1 MNFKH
6 PFINFVSGLVM
17 MLLLVFTFNLVQN
30 GGVEATTTQETSEPV
45 LGAAKPIS
53 LDTQYQEEEEGED
66 EQEEEEWDEEEGE
79 HEHEH
84 DDEHGEHDD
93 EHGEHGEHEHIMLEF
108 EENMARLE
116 IISRLAEVA
125 ENKTKTAGYALM
137 QLEQFVD
144 DEGATGRELKDKLDR
159 PKAEVIDKLN
169 ELIDSDKVSPAVKNL
184 LKMKLVEILEWDD
197 RREEAVEVLM
207 SMIVEQD

>member
-17 MLLLVFTFNLVQN
+17 MLLLAFTFNLLQN

-45 LGAAKPIS
+45 LGEAKPIS
-53 LDTQYQEEEEGED
+53 LDTQYQEEEEDED

-116 IISRLAEVA
+116 IINRLAEVA

-144 DEGATGRELKDKLDR
+144 DEGEA
-159 PKAEVIDKLN
+159 IDILN

-197 RREEAVEVLM
+197 RHEEAVEVLM

>member
-17 MLLLVFTFNLVQN
+17 MLLLAFTFNLLQN

-45 LGAAKPIS
+45 LGETKPIS
-53 LDTQYQEEEEGED
+53 LDTQYQEEEEDED

-93 EHGEHGEHEHIMLEF
+93 EHGEHEHIMLEF

-144 DEGATGRELKDKLDR
+144 DEGEA
-159 PKAEVIDKLN
+159 IDILN

-207 SMIVEQD
+207 SMIVEED

>member
-6 PFINFVSGLVM
+6 PFINFASGLVM
-17 MLLLVFTFNLVQN
+17 MLLLAFTFNLLQN

-45 LGAAKPIS
+45 LGETKPIS
-53 LDTQYQEEEEGED
+53 LDTQYQEEEEDED

-93 EHGEHGEHEHIMLEF
+93 EHGEHEHIMLEF

-125 ENKTKTAGYALM
+125 ENETKTAGYALM

-144 DEGATGRELKDKLDR
+144 DEGEA
-159 PKAEVIDKLN
+159 IDILN

-207 SMIVEQD
+207 SMIVEED

>member
-17 MLLLVFTFNLVQN
+17 MLLLVFTFNLLQN

-53 LDTQYQEEEEGED
+53 LDTQYQEEEEDED

-144 DEGATGRELKDKLDR
+144 DEG
-159 PKAEVIDKLN
+159 EVIDKLN
-169 ELIDSDKVSPAVKNL
+169 EFTIYFSITT
-184 LKMKLVEILEWDD
+184 KMIIRYQFPIFLSYKITDFF
-197 RREEAVEVLM
+197 
-207 SMIVEQD
+207 I

>member
-17 MLLLVFTFNLVQN
+17 MLLLAFTFNLLQN

-45 LGAAKPIS
+45 LGETKPIS
-53 LDTQYQEEEEGED
+53 LDTQYQEEEEDED

-93 EHGEHGEHEHIMLEF
+93 EHGEHDDEHGEHEHIMLEF

-144 DEGATGRELKDKLDR
+144 DEGEA
-159 PKAEVIDKLN
+159 IDILN

-207 SMIVEQD
+207 SMIVEED

>member
-6 PFINFVSGLVM
+6 PFINFASGLVM
-17 MLLLVFTFNLVQN
+17 MLLLACTFNLLQN

-45 LGAAKPIS
+45 LGKTKPIS
-53 LDTQYQEEEEGED
+53 LDTQYQEEEEDED

-93 EHGEHGEHEHIMLEF
+93 EHGEHEHIMLEF

-144 DEGATGRELKDKLDR
+144 DAGEA
-159 PKAEVIDKLN
+159 IDILN

-197 RREEAVEVLM
+197 RHEERLEVLM